1 MPTALER
8 AQEQEVRKLRQQGF
22 NPDGTRI
29 AGAGAG
35 SSDDD
40 DDDGNGND
48 IGDTGNDDD
57 AGGDDDAGNNGGDN
71 PTGLLLDRIRQLEA
85 DLSAANNRAAPEQQR
100 AQEMRDLW
108 QASERERQ
116 RIEQEAAARIEALE
130 AQLNAAQPAF
140 NVDSVL
146 TDEDRER
153 FDPETLKV
161 ITKIAEG
168 IAKAHTPK
176 VDVRGETLRTLQE
189 QEQNR
194 VNEYRKKVLTD
205 PTRGLHQLAQLSR
218 DPAFQAW
225 AADEDNDMESV
236 VTSLLNAKSTE
247 EIDRFA
253 KIVAKRINR
262 FKERNNKPT
271 DARTSLANGMRREGK
286 PRLTE
291 AEVNAKLKEATRL
304 SRSRNPADRQK
315 AQQILNELK

>member
-8 AQEQEVRKLRQQGF
+8 AQQQERRKLQQQGF
-22 NPDGTRI
+22 NADGTRI
-29 AGAGAG
+29 
-35 SSDDD
+35 DDNDD
-40 DDDGNGND
+40 DDDGGNG
-48 IGDTGNDDD
+48 GN
-57 AGGDDDAGNNGGDN
+57 GDDGDDHGADDHGGTGDNGDNGDNGDDN
-71 PTGLLLDRIRQLEA
+71 PTGLLIERIRKLEA
-85 DLSAANNRAAPEQQR
+85 DLASANNRAAPEQQR

-116 RIEQEAAARIEALE
+116 RIEQEANERIATLE
-130 AQLNAAQPAF
+130 AQLNAARPAF
-140 NVDSVL
+140 DIDSVL
-146 TDEDRER
+146 SDEDRER

-161 ITKIAEG
+161 IVKIADG
-168 IAKAHTPK
+168 MVKASVPK
-176 VDVRGETLRTLQE
+176 IDVRSETLRTLQE

-205 PTRGLHQLAQLSR
+205 PTKGLQQLSQLSR
-218 DPAFQAW
+218 DPAFQEW
-225 AADEDNDMESV
+225 AAEEDNDMESV

-262 FKERNNKPT
+262 FKDRNNKPT
-271 DARTSLANGMRREGK
+271 DARPSLANGMRREGK

-291 AEVNAKLKEATRL
+291 AEINAKLKEATRL

-315 AQQILNELK
+315 AQQILNNLK